1 MIITVE
7 KNEYP
12 PDVIQDDEERRGLER
27 RYSERRQLER
37 RTGDRRRGDRRQ
49 QERRASNRRTRQAPL
64 NLQGL
69 DQLLSD
75 EEIESVRRLFARLID
90 NPDPKSK

>member
-7 KNEYP
+7 KDNYP
-12 PDVIQDDEERRGLER
+12 PQLLQDDEERRGVER
-27 RYSERRQLER
+27 RFTERRQLER
-37 RTGDRRRGDRRQ
+37 RKGDRRRSDRRQ
-49 QERRASNRRTRQAPL
+49 HERRALNRRNRPSASNIP
-64 NLQGL
+64 GL

-90 NPDPKSK
+90 KPDPKAR

>member
-7 KNEYP
+7 KDNYP
-12 PDVIQDDEERRGLER
+12 PYVLEDDEERRGVER
-27 RYSERRQLER
+27 RFSERRQIER
-37 RTGDRRRGDRRQ
+37 RQGDRRRGDRRQ
-49 QERRASNRRTRQAPL
+49 HERRAVNRRTRQAPD
-64 NLQGL
+64 LQGL

-90 NPDPKSK
+90 KPDPKSR